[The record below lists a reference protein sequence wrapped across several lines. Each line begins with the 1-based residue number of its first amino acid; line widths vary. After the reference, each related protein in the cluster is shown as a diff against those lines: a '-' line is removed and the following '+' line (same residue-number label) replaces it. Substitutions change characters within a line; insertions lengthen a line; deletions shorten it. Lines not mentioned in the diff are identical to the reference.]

1 MNDDLIRGIIN
12 EEIYDMNLY
21 LMEADLFS
29 KKIIKGKLIS
39 KTFRDF
45 AKDEATHVNI
55 LLKIC
60 RKKVKYQERKI
71 LPIKSIRKVLQI
83 HLIRESDSIK
93 LYEVLLNDIYNSSYK
108 TIIKEII
115 ENEKKHLKIIKK
127 YLLSIG

>member
-45 AKDEATHVNI
+45 AKDEATHANI